1 MAKKVDPLA
10 ARRAVEAVQRWV
22 RDPEGVDKPPR
33 AEVAAAVRQSARL
46 LEQSAPGHSV
56 EVRVPPFVAVQ
67 CIEGPRHT
75 RGTPPNVVEM
85 NALTWLRLALGEVEY
100 PQACAEG
107 AVEASGA
114 RAGEVAG
121 WLPLFRLGGSR

>member
-1 MAKKVDPLA
+1 MAKKIDPAA
-10 ARRAVEAVQRWV
+10 ARRAVVAVQEWA
-22 RDPEGVDKPPR
+22 RDPEGVVAPPR

-46 LEQSAPGHSV
+46 LAQSAPGHSV

-85 NALTWLRLALGEVEY
+85 NALTWLRLVLGAADY
-100 PQACAEG
+100 GRARAEG

-114 RAGEVAG
+114 RADEVAR
-121 WLPLFRLGGSR
+121 WLPLFRLGG